1 MSQTTIGIIGASGQ
15 VGTEVCLFLKTY
27 PGIRVI
33 AIVRSPVSA
42 ALLQRMG
49 IECRIGT
56 FDQEASCRELL
67 EGCDLVADFSVVIG
81 EVANTKRHYFNNITK
96 ALQYSPRHARYVFI
110 STINAFGMSAEFNKA
125 KWYLIPH
132 SIYAV
137 TKRYGERIA
146 ARHGKKYGKAV
157 YSFRLGHVHGP
168 LQRVSQET
176 RELVNKKYRLF
187 EYPDTPSY
195 TVFCYSI
202 AEGLVNVAA
211 GRETPGVYTLVSEPA
226 WSWKEVLEYYLEND
240 RRIEVRLMATRKDSL
255 LKRLPG
261 LLKQGLFGLLAR
273 YKDSLRA
280 NVLHHFPDIEKKYKA
295 NLYIQRAHTQ
305 REAYLGSFVY
315 RPEDVHEGVFPG
327 NRLRHGTDSRLAMH
341 EKTEQVKR
349 MAEAIVPPSIFSQL
363 AAEAT
368 ESMTIKR

>member
-27 PGIRVI
+27 ENIRVV
-33 AIVRSPVSA
+33 AIVRTAVSA
-42 ALLQRMG
+42 ALLSRLG

-56 FDQEASCRELL
+56 FDREDRCRELL

-96 ALQYSPRHARYVFI
+96 ALQYSPRQARYVFI

-125 KWYLIPH
+125 KRYLIPH

-137 TKRYGERIA
+137 TKRYGEHIA
-146 ARHGKKYGKAV
+146 ARYGKKNGKEI

-176 RELVNKKYRLF
+176 RELVNRRYRIF

-195 TVFCYSI
+195 TVFCFSI
-202 AEGLVNVAA
+202 AEGLVNIAA
-211 GRETPGVYTLVSEPA
+211 GLEKPGVYTLVSEPA
-226 WSWKEVLEYYLEND
+226 WSWKEVLEYYLENG
-240 RRIEVRLMATRKDSL
+240 RQIEVRLTPPQRSSVLKSL
-255 LKRLPG
+255 PSLV
-261 LLKQGLFGLLAR
+261 KQRLFGFLAR
-273 YKDSLRA
+273 YKDTLRA

-295 NLYIQRAHTQ
+295 SLYIQRAQAQ
-305 REAYLGSFVY
+305 RDAYLDRFVH
-315 RPEDVHEGVFPG
+315 RPEDIHEGVFPG
-327 NRLRHGTDSRLAMH
+327 KRLRHGTDSRLTMH
-341 EKTEQVKR
+341 DKTARVEH
-349 MAEAIVPPSIFSQL
+349 MLESLVPHSLFSHDGVV
-363 AAEAT
+363 
-368 ESMTIKR
+368 